1 MTKKSGSN
9 RDKPSKTTRKTTQA
23 KATTAQRTTTERRTL
38 LGTLIGII
46 VLIAAFVANQLG
58 ISLTP
63 APTLTAAPTRVPP
76 TVTVT
81 PLPATVAPPTAV
93 AGLATPFDP
102 SGLQMTQGFTAQKG
116 FWQVFFTA
124 PTGSR
129 DRATYT
135 GGIDVHLA
143 RAIARTQRTLDI
155 AAFEFNNAPLTAAV
169 LDAHRRG
176 VTVRMVTDN
185 VHGVNDDDTTI
196 GQFIQA
202 GIPVVDDNRSALM
215 HNKFMILDGTQ
226 VWTGSWNFTVNDTYR
241 NNNNAL
247 ALRSRRLVDMYQA
260 EFNQM
265 FEGRRFGTRKTPG
278 MGGSFI
284 QDGVRVQVYFSP
296 RDLVLQ
302 NLIGTLNAAQKNIRF
317 MNFSFTDFDTAKAIM
332 DRAAA
337 GVAVQGIWETTG
349 SETQAS
355 ELRTLFCAGLDVR
368 QDGNPFVLH
377 HKVFIVDDRTVIS
390 GSFNISSNA
399 TNSNDENLII
409 LDDPDLAAHYIAEF
423 ERRWA
428 EARVPGRITCQ

>member
-1 MTKKSGSN
+1 MTEN
-9 RDKPSKTTRKTTQA
+9 
-23 KATTAQRTTTERRTL
+23 RTL
-38 LGTLIGII
+38 LGTLVGIV
-46 VLIAAFVANQLG
+46 VLIAAFVASQLG
-58 ISLTP
+58 GGLMP
-63 APTLTAAPTRVPP
+63 APTATPTLTAIPP
-76 TVTVT
+76 TATVTVRPPTVT
-81 PLPATVAPPTAV
+81 PLPATAAPSTAV

-155 AAFEFNNAPLTAAV
+155 AAFEFNNALLTAAV

-176 VTVRMVTDN
+176 VVVRMVTDN

-202 GIPVVDDNRSALM
+202 GIPVVDDSRSALM
-215 HNKFMILDGTQ
+215 HNKFMILDSAQ

-247 ALRSRRLVDMYQA
+247 ALRSRRLVEMYQA

-278 MGGSFI
+278 MGGSFT

-296 RDLVLQ
+296 RDPVLQ
-302 NLIGTLNAAQKNIRF
+302 NLISTLNTAQKNIRF
-317 MNFSFTDFDTAKAIM
+317 MNFSFTDFDVAKAIM

-337 GVAVQGIWETTG
+337 GVTAQGIWETTG

-390 GSFNISSNA
+390 GSFNISTNA
-399 TNSNDENLII
+399 TVSNDENLII
-409 LDDPDLAAHYIAEF
+409 LDDPDLAAQYVAEF

-428 EARVPGRITCQ
+428 EARVPARITCQ